1 MGKKTL
7 FLGLKLVL
15 SALILLKQHA
25 VNALAHY
32 RINALA
38 FSPMHGAICANSLME
53 ICGVNAV
60 MVLASF

>member
-1 MGKKTL
+1 M
-7 FLGLKLVL
+7 L

-60 MVLASF
+60 MVLALF